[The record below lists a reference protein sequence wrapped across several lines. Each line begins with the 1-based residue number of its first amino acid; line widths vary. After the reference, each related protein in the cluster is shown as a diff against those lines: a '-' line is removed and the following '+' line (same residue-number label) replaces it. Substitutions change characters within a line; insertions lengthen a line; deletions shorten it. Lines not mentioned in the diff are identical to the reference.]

1 MRHTRVG
8 RPRSLVRAAIV
19 TAGVATLLAVALGSC
34 ATAPEPAGLL
44 AAGPPEEPSGPEEA
58 EPPEVSSPEESPAA
72 ERRVEPPRPRDL
84 AAELPAD
91 RRAVTSAAGR
101 APISIEVD
109 LTGDGVAEICLFTVS
124 GGDDAASLEV
134 LSDISRTVNEE
145 ELEARFAVAV
155 FEVAGGRTTLLE
167 EIEAGTSAVLR
178 DVGLR
183 RLNQDGALPVAFY
196 FDFADAAG
204 QKLVWIVHG
213 GGERVSRMV
222 LRKDA
227 LFGSEVEDID
237 DDGVL
242 DIVRSERHMED
253 GTGYETFVT
262 WLRWNG
268 RGYEEYRTTNIV
280 RNLNG
285 FLTRAAR
292 RLGSGDFRGFA
303 EIALSQRV
311 LERLEREGVS
321 PLGMVDRMLSPA
333 TASINSFSE
342 LTAPSGGVDARSG
355 IEGAE
360 FPRFFENPFPSPGG
374 TVTVPVRV
382 VCCGGLSAV
391 FETTVAMAENPFDA
405 PQYYFVP
412 ADR

>member
-1 MRHTRVG
+1 MRRK
-8 RPRSLVRAAIV
+8 RSPIHAALVA
-19 TAGVATLLAVALGSC
+19 AGVATLLVVALAAC
-34 ATAPEPAGLL
+34 ATAPESAPHL
-44 AAGPPEEPSGPEEA
+44 ARGEPEEPSVPEDG
-58 EPPEVSSPEESPAA
+58 EPPQVASSREAPAE
-72 ERRVEPPRPRDL
+72 ERRIDPPRPRDL

-109 LTGDGVAEICLFTVS
+109 LTGDGVAEVCLFTVS
-124 GGDDAASLEV
+124 GGDDASSLEV
-134 LSDISRTVNEE
+134 LSDISRTVNEK

-155 FEVAGGRTTLLE
+155 FEIVAGRATLLE
-167 EIEAGTSAVLR
+167 ELEAGTSAVLR
-178 DVGLR
+178 DVGMR
-183 RLNQDGALPVAFY
+183 RLNQDDSLPVAFY
-196 FDFADAAG
+196 FDFADASG

-213 GGERVSRMV
+213 GGDRVSRMV

-242 DIVRSERHMED
+242 DIIRSERHLED

-268 RGYEEYRTTNIV
+268 RTYEEHRTTNIV
-280 RNLNG
+280 RNLNA
-285 FLTRAAR
+285 FLKRAAR

-303 EIALSQRV
+303 EIALSPRV
-311 LERLEREGVS
+311 LERLDREGVA
-321 PLGMVDRMLSPA
+321 PLGMIDRMLRPA
-333 TASINSFSE
+333 TASIDSFSE
-342 LTAPSGGVDARSG
+342 LTAPSGDADTRSG

-360 FPRFFENPFPSPGG
+360 FPRYFENPFPSPGG

-412 ADR
+412 AER